1 MAVSRDEA
9 IQEMLDKHAI
19 REVIYRY
26 CRGVDRGDVEL
37 LSSCYHPDAF
47 DDHAGRTF
55 NGLNVAQG
63 LVDWMTG
70 LTTSTTHNITTH
82 LIEVNADK
90 AAAESYT
97 ASMHTQ
103 TIEGKPKLLLS
114 ISRYVDRFER
124 RDGEWKIIHR
134 VVVTTATGHIPF
146 EEWPFPTLASRDK
159 SDPSYA
165 AFESVKKPSED

>member
-1 MAVSRDEA
+1 MAVSRDQA

-37 LSSCYHPDAF
+37 LTSCYHPDAF

-63 LVDWMTG
+63 LVDWMKDI
-70 LTTSTTHNITTH
+70 TTSTTHNITTH
-82 LIEVNADK
+82 AIEVNGDK

-103 TIEGKPKLLLS
+103 NIDGKLKLLLS
-114 ISRYVDRFER
+114 LTRYVDKFER
-124 RDGEWKIIHR
+124 RNGEWKIINR
-134 VVVTTATGHIPF
+134 LVVTQATGHVPF
-146 EEWPFPTLASRDK
+146 EEFPFPNLARRDK

-165 AFESVKKPSED
+165 VFESVKKPSED